1 MRRRLGNNQVSGARP
16 ACIQGSGR
24 GVITCSTVYYE
35 GIILLQI
42 RLHGRG
48 GQGVVTAAE
57 MLSLAAFLEGHYAQA
72 FPSFG
77 SERTGA
83 PVVAYARIADKD
95 IRTHEP
101 ILRPDAVVI
110 QDRTLL
116 MALDVFGGLSDQGFA
131 IINSADPAEKIVPEL
146 VKRLPPG
153 HVLTVP
159 ATDFAMQKI
168 GRPLPG
174 APMLAALAA
183 ATDVFRLDSVQK
195 SFQTRYPGKVGDA
208 NADTAALA
216 YEYIKNE
223 TSKKEAVNA

>member
-1 MRRRLGNNQVSGARP
+1 M
-16 ACIQGSGR
+16 
-24 GVITCSTVYYE
+24 
-35 GIILLQI
+35 LQI

-57 MLSLAAFLEGHYAQA
+57 MLSLSAFLEGHYAQA

-83 PVVAYARIADKD
+83 PVVAYARIDDKE

-101 ILRPDAVVI
+101 ILMPDAVVV

-116 MALDVFGGLSDQGFA
+116 SALDVFAGLSENGFA
-131 IINSADPAEKIVPEL
+131 IINSAEKPEDLVPEI
-146 VKRLPPG
+146 VAKLPQG
-153 HVLTVP
+153 HVFTVP

-174 APMLAALAA
+174 APMIAALAA
-183 ATDVFRLDSVQK
+183 VTGVFKLESVQK

-208 NADTAALA
+208 NAETAALA
-216 YEYIKNE
+216 YEYIMNVKNGG
-223 TSKKEAVNA
+223 ANA

>member
-1 MRRRLGNNQVSGARP
+1 M
-16 ACIQGSGR
+16 
-24 GVITCSTVYYE
+24 
-35 GIILLQI
+35 LQI

-57 MLSLAAFLEGHYAQA
+57 MLSLSAFLEGHFAQA

-83 PVVAYARIADKD
+83 PVVAYARIDDKE

-101 ILRPDAVVI
+101 ILEPNAVVV
-110 QDRTLL
+110 QDKTLL
-116 MALDVFGGLSDQGFA
+116 TAIDVFSGIDPNGYA
-131 IINSADPAEKIVPEL
+131 IINSAEPAEEVVPEL
-146 VKRLPPG
+146 VAKLPKG

-183 ATDVFRLDSVQK
+183 ATGVFKLESVQK

-216 YEYIKNE
+216 YDYIMNIKNGGN
-223 TSKKEAVNA
+223 NA

>member
-1 MRRRLGNNQVSGARP
+1 M
-16 ACIQGSGR
+16 
-24 GVITCSTVYYE
+24 
-35 GIILLQI
+35 LQI

-48 GQGVVTAAE
+48 GQGAVTAAE
-57 MLSLAAFLEGHYAQA
+57 MLSLSAFMEGHCAQA

-83 PVVAYARIADKD
+83 PVVAYARIDQKE

-101 ILRPDAVVI
+101 ILTPDIVLV

-116 MALDVFGGLSDQGFA
+116 SVVDVFAGLSDTGYA
-131 IINSADPAEKIVPEL
+131 IINSAEQPEVVVPDL

-153 HVLTVP
+153 HVFTVP

-174 APMLAALAA
+174 APMIAALAA
-183 ATDVFRLDSVQK
+183 VTDIFKLESVQK

-208 NADTAALA
+208 NAETAALA
-216 YEYIKNE
+216 YEFIKNV
-223 TSKKEAVNA
+223 KGGANA

>member
-1 MRRRLGNNQVSGARP
+1 M
-16 ACIQGSGR
+16 
-24 GVITCSTVYYE
+24 
-35 GIILLQI
+35 LQI

-57 MLSLAAFLEGHYAQA
+57 MLSLSAFFEGAHAQA

-83 PVVAYARIADKD
+83 PVVAYARIDDKE

-101 ILRPDAVVI
+101 ILCPNAVLV

-116 MALDVFGGLSDQGFA
+116 TALDVFAGLDDDGYA
-131 IINSADPAEKIVPEL
+131 IINTKEAPEDIVPEL
-146 VKRLPPG
+146 VKRLPAG
-153 HVLTVP
+153 HVYTVP

-168 GRPLPG
+168 GKPLPG
-174 APMLAALAA
+174 APILAAMAA
-183 ATDVFRLDSVQK
+183 VTGIFKLESVQK

-208 NADTAALA
+208 NAETAALA
-216 YEYIKNE
+216 YEFIMNVKNGG
-223 TSKKEAVNA
+223 TNA

>member
-1 MRRRLGNNQVSGARP
+1 M
-16 ACIQGSGR
+16 
-24 GVITCSTVYYE
+24 
-35 GIILLQI
+35 LQI

-57 MLSLAAFLEGHYAQA
+57 MLSLSAFLEGHHAQA

-83 PVVAYARIADKD
+83 PVVAYARIDDKE

-101 ILRPDAVVI
+101 ILMPDAVVV

-116 MALDVFGGLSDQGFA
+116 SALDVFAGLSENGFA
-131 IINSADPAEKIVPEL
+131 IINSAEKPEDLVPEI
-146 VKRLPPG
+146 VAKLPQG
-153 HVLTVP
+153 HVFTVP

-174 APMLAALAA
+174 APMIAALAA
-183 ATDVFRLDSVQK
+183 VTGVFKLESVQK

-208 NADTAALA
+208 NAETAALA
-216 YEYIKNE
+216 YEYIMNVKNGG
-223 TSKKEAVNA
+223 ANA

>member
-1 MRRRLGNNQVSGARP
+1 M
-16 ACIQGSGR
+16 
-24 GVITCSTVYYE
+24 
-35 GIILLQI
+35 LQI

-57 MLSLAAFLEGHYAQA
+57 MLSLSAFLEGHFAQA

-83 PVVAYARIADKD
+83 PVVAYARIDDKE

-101 ILRPDAVVI
+101 ILEPNAVVV
-110 QDRTLL
+110 QDKTLL
-116 MALDVFGGLSDQGFA
+116 GAVDVFSGISPDGYA
-131 IINSADPAEKIVPEL
+131 IINSAESAEVVVPEL
-146 VKRLPPG
+146 VKKLPAG

-183 ATDVFRLDSVQK
+183 ATNVFALESVQK

-208 NADTAALA
+208 NAETAALA
-216 YEYIKNE
+216 YEYIKNLMNGGN
-223 TSKKEAVNA
+223 NA

>member
-1 MRRRLGNNQVSGARP
+1 M
-16 ACIQGSGR
+16 
-24 GVITCSTVYYE
+24 
-35 GIILLQI
+35 LQI

-57 MLSLAAFLEGHYAQA
+57 MLSLAAFYEEHHAQA

-83 PVVAYARIADKD
+83 PVVAYARIDDKE

-101 ILRPDAVVI
+101 ILEPNAVVV

-116 MALDVFGGLSDQGFA
+116 SVIDVFSGLHPDGYA
-131 IINSADPAEKIVPEL
+131 IINSADPAEEIVPEL
-146 VKRLPPG
+146 VKKLPAG
-153 HVLTVP
+153 HVITVP

-183 ATDVFRLDSVQK
+183 TTGVFKLESVQK
-195 SFQTRYPGKVGDA
+195 AFQSRYPGKVGDA
-208 NADTAALA
+208 NAETAALA
-216 YEYIKNE
+216 YNYVMEKKNGGQ
-223 TSKKEAVNA
+223 NA

>member
-1 MRRRLGNNQVSGARP
+1 M
-16 ACIQGSGR
+16 
-24 GVITCSTVYYE
+24 
-35 GIILLQI
+35 LQI

-57 MLSLAAFLEGHYAQA
+57 MLSLAAFLEGHCAQA

-83 PVVAYARIADKD
+83 PVVAYARIGEKE

-101 ILRPDAVVI
+101 ILCPDAVVV

-116 MALDVFGGLSDQGFA
+116 SALDVFAGLSDQGYA
-131 IINSADPAEKIVPEL
+131 IINTKEAPEEIVPEL
-146 VKRLPPG
+146 VKRLPVG
-153 HVLTVP
+153 HVITVP

-174 APMLAALAA
+174 APMIAALAA
-183 ATDVFRLDSVQK
+183 VTGIFKLESVQK
-195 SFQTRYPGKVGDA
+195 SFQSRYPGKVGDA
-208 NADTAALA
+208 NAETAALA
-216 YEYIKNE
+216 YEFIMNVKNGG
-223 TSKKEAVNA
+223 TNA

>member
-1 MRRRLGNNQVSGARP
+1 M
-16 ACIQGSGR
+16 
-24 GVITCSTVYYE
+24 
-35 GIILLQI
+35 LQI

-57 MLSLAAFLEGHYAQA
+57 MLSLSAFLEGHFAQA

-83 PVVAYARIADKD
+83 PVVAYARIDNKE

-101 ILRPDAVVI
+101 ILEPDAVVV

-116 MALDVFGGLSDQGFA
+116 TALDVFAGISDQGFA
-131 IINSADPAEKIVPEL
+131 IINSAEAPEQIAPEL
-146 VKRLPPG
+146 CERLPKG

-174 APMLAALAA
+174 APMIAALAA
-183 ATDVFRLDSVQK
+183 ATGVFKLESVQK
-195 SFQTRYPGKVGDA
+195 SFQSRYPGKVGDA
-208 NADTAALA
+208 NAETAALA
-216 YEYIKNE
+216 YEFIMNVKNGGQ
-223 TSKKEAVNA
+223 NA

>member
-1 MRRRLGNNQVSGARP
+1 M
-16 ACIQGSGR
+16 
-24 GVITCSTVYYE
+24 
-35 GIILLQI
+35 LQI

-57 MLSLAAFLEGHYAQA
+57 MLSLAAFLEGHCAQA

-83 PVVAYARIADKD
+83 PVVAYARIGEKE

-101 ILRPDAVVI
+101 ILCPDAVVV

-116 MALDVFGGLSDQGFA
+116 SALDVFAGLSDQGYA
-131 IINSADPAEKIVPEL
+131 IINTKEAPEEIVPEL
-146 VKRLPPG
+146 VKRLPVG
-153 HVLTVP
+153 HVITVP

-174 APMLAALAA
+174 APMIASLAAVTGIFKLE
-183 ATDVFRLDSVQK
+183 SVQK
-195 SFQTRYPGKVGDA
+195 SFQSRYPGKVGDA
-208 NADTAALA
+208 NAETAALA
-216 YEYIKNE
+216 YEFIMNVKNGG
-223 TSKKEAVNA
+223 TNA

>member
-1 MRRRLGNNQVSGARP
+1 MQHLKEP
-16 ACIQGSGR
+16 
-24 GVITCSTVYYE
+24 T
-35 GIILLQI
+35 LLQI

-57 MLSLAAFLEGHYAQA
+57 MLSLAAFLEGHCAQA

-83 PVVAYARIADKD
+83 PVVAYARIGEKE

-101 ILRPDAVVI
+101 ILCPDAVVV

-116 MALDVFGGLSDQGFA
+116 SALDVFAGLSDQGYA
-131 IINSADPAEKIVPEL
+131 IINTKEAPEEIVPEL
-146 VKRLPPG
+146 VKRLPVG
-153 HVLTVP
+153 HVITVP

-174 APMLAALAA
+174 APMIASLAAVTGIFKLE
-183 ATDVFRLDSVQK
+183 SVQK
-195 SFQTRYPGKVGDA
+195 SFQSRYPGKVGDA
-208 NADTAALA
+208 NAETAALA
-216 YEYIKNE
+216 YEFIMNVKNGG
-223 TSKKEAVNA
+223 TNA

>member
-1 MRRRLGNNQVSGARP
+1 M
-16 ACIQGSGR
+16 
-24 GVITCSTVYYE
+24 
-35 GIILLQI
+35 LQI

-57 MLSLAAFLEGHYAQA
+57 MLSHSAFLEGHCAQA

-83 PVVAYARIADKD
+83 PVVAYARIDQKE

-101 ILRPDAVVI
+101 ILCPDAVVV

-116 MALDVFGGLSDQGFA
+116 TALDVFAGLSDNGYA
-131 IINSADPAEKIVPEL
+131 IINTNESPEEIVPEL
-146 VKRLPPG
+146 VKRLPAG
-153 HVLTVP
+153 HVYTVP

-174 APMLAALAA
+174 APMIAALAA
-183 ATDVFRLDSVQK
+183 VTGIFKLESVQK

-208 NADTAALA
+208 NAETAALA
-216 YEYIKNE
+216 YEFISNIKNGG
-223 TSKKEAVNA
+223 ANA

>member
-1 MRRRLGNNQVSGARP
+1 M
-16 ACIQGSGR
+16 
-24 GVITCSTVYYE
+24 
-35 GIILLQI
+35 LQI

-57 MLSLAAFLEGHYAQA
+57 MLSLSAFLEGHFAQA

-83 PVVAYARIADKD
+83 PVVAYARIDDKE

-101 ILRPDAVVI
+101 ILEPNAVVV
-110 QDRTLL
+110 QDKTLL
-116 MALDVFGGLSDQGFA
+116 TAIDVFSGIDPNGYA
-131 IINSADPAEKIVPEL
+131 IINSAEPADEVVPEL
-146 VKRLPPG
+146 VAKLPKG

-183 ATDVFRLDSVQK
+183 ATGVFKLESVQK

-216 YEYIKNE
+216 YDYIMNIKNGGN
-223 TSKKEAVNA
+223 NA

>member
-1 MRRRLGNNQVSGARP
+1 M
-16 ACIQGSGR
+16 
-24 GVITCSTVYYE
+24 
-35 GIILLQI
+35 LQI

-83 PVVAYARIADKD
+83 PVVAYARIDDKE

-101 ILRPDAVVI
+101 ILQPDAVVV

-116 MALDVFGGLSDQGFA
+116 ASVDVFSGLSPNGYA
-131 IINSADPAEKIVPEL
+131 IINSADAPEVIVPDL
-146 VKRLPPG
+146 VKILPPG

-174 APMLAALAA
+174 APMIASLAA
-183 ATDVFRLDSVQK
+183 ATKVFKLEIVLK

-216 YEYIKNE
+216 YEYIIN
-223 TSKKEAVNA
+223 TMNGGANA

>member
-1 MRRRLGNNQVSGARP
+1 M
-16 ACIQGSGR
+16 
-24 GVITCSTVYYE
+24 
-35 GIILLQI
+35 LQI

-57 MLSLAAFLEGHYAQA
+57 MLSLAAFLEGHCAQA

-83 PVVAYARIADKD
+83 PVVAYARIDEKE

-101 ILRPDAVVI
+101 ILCPDAVVV

-116 MALDVFGGLSDQGFA
+116 SALDVFAGLSDQGYA
-131 IINSADPAEKIVPEL
+131 IINTKEAPEEIVPEL
-146 VKRLPPG
+146 VKRLPEG
-153 HVLTVP
+153 HVITVP

-174 APMLAALAA
+174 APMIASLAAVTGIFKLE
-183 ATDVFRLDSVQK
+183 SVQK
-195 SFQTRYPGKVGDA
+195 SFQSRYPGKVGDA
-208 NADTAALA
+208 NAETAALA
-216 YEYIKNE
+216 YEFIMNVKNGG
-223 TSKKEAVNA
+223 TNA

>member
-1 MRRRLGNNQVSGARP
+1 M
-16 ACIQGSGR
+16 
-24 GVITCSTVYYE
+24 
-35 GIILLQI
+35 LQI

-57 MLSLAAFLEGHYAQA
+57 MLSLAAFLEGHFAQA

-83 PVVAYARIADKD
+83 PVVAYARIDDKD

-101 ILRPDAVVI
+101 ILKPNAVVV

-116 MALDVFGGLSDQGFA
+116 SALDVFAGLTEDGYA
-131 IINSADPAEKIVPEL
+131 IINSADDPKVIVPEL
-146 VKRLPPG
+146 VERLPKG

-183 ATDVFRLDSVQK
+183 ATNVFDLNSVQK

-208 NADTAALA
+208 NAETAALA
-216 YEYIKNE
+216 YNYIKD
-223 TSKKEAVNA
+223 KIKEA

>member
-1 MRRRLGNNQVSGARP
+1 M
-16 ACIQGSGR
+16 
-24 GVITCSTVYYE
+24 
-35 GIILLQI
+35 LQI

-57 MLSLAAFLEGHYAQA
+57 RLSLAAFLEGHYAQA

-83 PVVAYARIADKD
+83 PVVAYARIDDKE

-101 ILRPDAVVI
+101 ILAPDTVVV

-116 MALDVFGGLSDQGFA
+116 TALDVFAGISPTGYA
-131 IINSADPAEKIVPEL
+131 VINSADPAEQIVPEL
-146 VKRLPPG
+146 CARLPKG

-168 GRPLPG
+168 GRSLPG
-174 APMLAALAA
+174 APMLAAMAA
-183 ATDVFRLDSVQK
+183 ATGVLKLESVQK
-195 SFQTRYPGKVGDA
+195 SFQSRYPGKVGDA
-208 NADTAALA
+208 NAETAALA
-216 YEYIKNE
+216 YEYIMNVKNGG
-223 TSKKEAVNA
+223 SHA

>member
-1 MRRRLGNNQVSGARP
+1 M
-16 ACIQGSGR
+16 
-24 GVITCSTVYYE
+24 
-35 GIILLQI
+35 LQI

-57 MLSLAAFLEGHYAQA
+57 MLSLAAFFEGHHAQA

-83 PVVAYARIADKD
+83 PVVAYARIDDKE

-101 ILRPDAVVI
+101 ILNPDAVVV

-116 MALDVFGGLSDQGFA
+116 AALDVFAGIGPQGYV
-131 IINSADPAEKIVPEL
+131 IINSAETPEELVPEL
-146 VKRLPPG
+146 CKKLPAG
-153 HVLTVP
+153 HVFTVP

-174 APMLAALAA
+174 APMIAALAA
-183 ATDVFRLDSVQK
+183 ATEIFKLDSVQK

-208 NADTAALA
+208 NAETAALA
-216 YEYIKNE
+216 YEFIVNV
-223 TSKKEAVNA
+223 KKGGCNA